1 MTKTTNTTPKSRKPS
16 AAPAKPA
23 SAPKSRK
30 VAHAAPAAPAKPAS
44 ALTTS
49 LAGIVAAPAPVAAP
63 YNLTTCPKCGSD
75 ELFTGRCDA
84 SGIVRDELLV
94 GGCHACDWT
103 YDVRTTRSTKTP
115 DLTLVIAK
123 EFKPRTNN
131 AGENPTGRWAQRDNW
146 DALVKAIQAHG
157 GKITYAEAVQ
167 AVADSAKGTYE
178 ATANARGFVQ
188 GRVRNGHLVAA

>member
-1 MTKTTNTTPKSRKPS
+1 MTKQTNTTQ
-16 AAPAKPA
+16 
-23 SAPKSRK
+23 APKSRK
-30 VAHAAPAAPAKPAS
+30 AKAAPAPATAKPAS

-49 LAGIVAAPAPVAAP
+49 IAGIVAAPAAPAAP
-63 YNLTTCPKCGSD
+63 AAQPKK
-75 ELFTGRCDA
+75 RN
-84 SGIVRDELLV
+84 
-94 GGCHACDWT
+94 
-103 YDVRTTRSTKTP
+103 TP

-131 AGENPTGRWAQRDNW
+131 AGDKPTGRWAQQNNW

-167 AVADSAKGTYE
+167 AVADQAKGKYD